1 MQLPS
6 ARCAAL
12 VLAGPLRPGRLY
24 RHEFG
29 ELAMKDFGLLA
40 SVVEHKK
47 VFFREAAARY
57 DLAKPGSL
65 RVCPPESHVAQ
76 IRSDYR
82 DMREMFFAEP
92 PPFDTVMSDLR
103 ELEDRVNR

>member
-1 MQLPS
+1 
-6 ARCAAL
+6 
-12 VLAGPLRPGRLY
+12 LY
-24 RHEFG
+24 RHEYG
-29 ELAMKDFGLLA
+29 QLAIKDVSLLA

-92 PPFDTVMSDLR
+92 PPFETVMSDLR
-103 ELEDRVNR
+103 ELEGRVNG

>member
-1 MQLPS
+1 M
-6 ARCAAL
+6 
-12 VLAGPLRPGRLY
+12 Y

-29 ELAMKDFGLLA
+29 QLAIKDLDLLA

-57 DLAKPGSL
+57 DLARPGSL
-65 RVCPPESHVAQ
+65 RVCPPESKIQQ

-82 DMREMFFAEP
+82 DMQEMFFGEAP
-92 PPFDTVMSDLR
+92 SFDALMADLK
-103 ELEDRVNR
+103 ELEDRVNQ

>member
-1 MQLPS
+1 MK
-6 ARCAAL
+6 
-12 VLAGPLRPGRLY
+12 
-24 RHEFG
+24 EFG
-29 ELAMKDFGLLA
+29 MLA
-40 SVVEHKK
+40 SVVEHKEISFGK
-47 VFFREAAARY
+47 LRRGTIWP
-57 DLAKPGSL
+57 KPGSL
-65 RVCPPESHVAQ
+65 RVCPPDSHVAQ